1 MYMKYTL
8 TSYLGAAFMYMKFT
22 LTSYLGAALMYI
34 KYTLTSY
41 LGAAL
46 MYIKCTL
53 TSYLGEALM
62 YMKFTLTSYLGAA
75 LKTSLWRGVGH
86 EKTSHLGRVPREER
100 SRIKSLGAIPDCPV
114 AGTTLESSV
123 LHNLYLLQPLFCG
136 AMSDCPVGG
145 TVKAWIFC
153 PSGY

>member
-1 MYMKYTL
+1 MYMKY
-8 TSYLGAAFMYMKFT
+8 T

-41 LGAAL
+41 LGATL
-46 MYIKCTL
+46 MYIK
-53 TSYLGEALM
+53 Y
-62 YMKFTLTSYLGAA
+62 TLTSYLGAA

-100 SRIKSLGAIPDCPV
+100 SRIKSLGAISDCPV

-145 TVKAWIFC
+145 TIKAWIFC